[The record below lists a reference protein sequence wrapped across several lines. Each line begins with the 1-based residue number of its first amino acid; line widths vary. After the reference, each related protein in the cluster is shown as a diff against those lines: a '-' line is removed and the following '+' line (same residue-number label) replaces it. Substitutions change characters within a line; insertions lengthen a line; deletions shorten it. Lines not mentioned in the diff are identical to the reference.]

1 MAREYDAI
9 VVGGGP
15 SGSTAANFLG
25 KAGFKVLLV
34 DKAKF
39 PRDKTCGDAVSGKSR
54 SVLAELAL
62 DAKLQKVKEKADV
75 TGIIFSSP
83 NGSQVE
89 IDYAQG
95 NKELMGFVCR
105 RVVLDN
111 ILFKEA
117 SKVCETIQEFQV
129 SDAIEEN
136 GRIVGVKGTGKD
148 GRKKEFRAK
157 VIIGADGATSMLA
170 RKLGFSE
177 QDPKNLC
184 VAIRTYY
191 TGVTG
196 MTSNIELHFVDSMI
210 PGYFWIF
217 PVGNGLTNVGAG
229 VLASEIKKRKIN
241 LPNEMDKVIKESR
254 FFKDRFKNAKMVEPV
269 KGWNLPL
276 GPSARKLAGKGLL
289 LVGDAASLID
299 PFSGEGMGNAMYSG
313 RLAAKVAIKCLKKKD
328 FSDEALSE
336 YEKQLRQS
344 LDAELRTSAK
354 LLKWAKYGFLVD
366 FVIGKAARSKWVRDQ
381 ISGTFVDREAKGEF
395 ADPLFYL
402 RLLFA

>member
-1 MAREYDAI
+1 
-9 VVGGGP
+9 
-15 SGSTAANFLG
+15 
-25 KAGFKVLLV
+25 
-34 DKAKF
+34 
-39 PRDKTCGDAVSGKSR
+39 
-54 SVLAELAL
+54 
-62 DAKLQKVKEKADV
+62 
-75 TGIIFSSP
+75 
-83 NGSQVE
+83 
-89 IDYAQG
+89 
-95 NKELMGFVCR
+95 
-105 RVVLDN
+105 
-111 ILFKEA
+111 
-117 SKVCETIQEFQV
+117 
-129 SDAIEEN
+129 
-136 GRIVGVKGTGKD
+136 
-148 GRKKEFRAK
+148 
-157 VIIGADGATSMLA
+157 
-170 RKLGFSE
+170 
-177 QDPKNLC
+177 
-184 VAIRTYY
+184 
-191 TGVTG
+191 
-196 MTSNIELHFVDSMI
+196 
-210 PGYFWIF
+210 
-217 PVGNGLTNVGAG
+217 
-229 VLASEIKKRKIN
+229 
-241 LPNEMDKVIKESR
+241 
-254 FFKDRFKNAKMVEPV
+254 MVEPV